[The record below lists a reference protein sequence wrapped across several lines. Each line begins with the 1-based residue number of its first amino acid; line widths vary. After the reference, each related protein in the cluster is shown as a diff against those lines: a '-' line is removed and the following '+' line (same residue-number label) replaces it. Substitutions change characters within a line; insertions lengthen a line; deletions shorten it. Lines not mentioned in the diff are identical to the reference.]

1 MNRKMRLLFILTLA
15 ASLAG
20 SGFLQACQ
28 RKPEDADIRPE
39 EVIGEVALPDFN
51 KADKYGTDQGHKE
64 TSTRQHQKGG
74 TSAASIPEDM
84 DTELPDFT
92 KYKDVKEKKKAFFDF
107 LRPIVRKENHEVLK
121 ERAYI
126 LLKWQRFARGQEL
139 SEKEIQCLNAL
150 AEKYRVDA
158 AYDQGEV
165 FFRKMLIHVDKIPV
179 SLALIQAAKES
190 GWGTSYF
197 AREGNNLFG
206 HWCFKKGCGIIPRRR
221 PEGATYEVRA
231 FDDVAASV
239 RAYIR
244 NLNSH
249 PAYREVRMQR
259 YRMRLAGKQPDAH
272 LMAGGLEHY
281 SGIGMKYVETVREM
295 IQGNEK
301 FMGIHE
307 PAARS

>member
-1 MNRKMRLLFILTLA
+1 
-15 ASLAG
+15 
-20 SGFLQACQ
+20 
-28 RKPEDADIRPE
+28 
-39 EVIGEVALPDFN
+39 
-51 KADKYGTDQGHKE
+51 
-64 TSTRQHQKGG
+64 
-74 TSAASIPEDM
+74 
-84 DTELPDFT
+84 
-92 KYKDVKEKKKAFFDF
+92 
-107 LRPIVRKENHEVLK
+107 
-121 ERAYI
+121 
-126 LLKWQRFARGQEL
+126 
-139 SEKEIQCLNAL
+139 
-150 AEKYRVDA
+150 VDA

-165 FFRKMLIHVDKIPV
+165 FFRKMLIHVDKIPA

-206 HWCFKKGCGIIPRRR
+206 HWCFEKGCGIIPRRR
-221 PEGATYEVRA
+221 PEGATYEVRT
-231 FDDVAASV
+231 FDDVADSV

-295 IQGNEK
+295 IEGNEK